1 MKSKE
6 KKDVIP
12 YYCTLPMMTPE
23 YKTEEGKVTIPMD
36 SEVRETRRWSEEL
49 KL

>member
-6 KKDVIP
+6 KPDVIP
-12 YYCTLPMMTPE
+12 YYCTLPMLQADH
-23 YKTEEGKVTIPMD
+23 KTKEGKVSIPQD
-36 SEVRETRRWSEEL
+36 DDVQLTRRWSEEL